1 MGYRSQIIFVVEKPL
16 VSSLLTLFATKPAV
30 REMLTYD
37 NPIETNDNGDM
48 LFQIDWIKWYRDSFP
63 EVQALEDWMCEQDEE
78 YDESYSFHR
87 LGEEFGDH
95 ESRGCSEAWE
105 VYPSQSLSITANP
118 YHGLR
123 S

>member
-1 MGYRSQIIFVVEKPL
+1 MEANMGYRSQIIFVVEKPL

-48 LFQIDWIKWYRDSFP
+48 LFQIDWIKWYRDAFP
-63 EVQALEDWMCEQDEE
+63 EVQALDWMFENDEE
-78 YDESYSFHR
+78 HESHYSFNR

-95 ESRGCSEAWE
+95 DRRGFAEAWS
-105 VYPSQSLSITANP
+105 VYPNQTLEVHS
-118 YHGLR
+118 
-123 S
+123 

>member
-37 NPIETNDNGDM
+37 NPIETNDSGDM
-48 LFQIDWIKWYRDSFP
+48 LFQIDWIKWYRDAFP
-63 EVQALEDWMCEQDEE
+63 EVQALEDWMLEHDEE
-78 YDESYSFHR
+78 HEEHYSFNR

-95 ESRGCSEAWE
+95 DSRGFSEAWS
-105 VYPSQSLSITANP
+105 VYPKQSLAVHS
-118 YHGLR
+118 
-123 S
+123 